1 MEGSGEA
8 MKRKVLKQKAV
19 DVQKL
24 FLAISDE
31 LGTKA
36 CIFMVD
42 DKGNI
47 NCKSSLAAP
56 GFHLLLENNVVK
68 TLLTTH
74 VTAGSGSSE
83 LMMTVDNSMRSDK
96 SKTEFIRSIVYD
108 LQLRRDPRRGE
119 TPIIPRSR
127 FDQSRS
133 QETSRM
139 SKDQLTTV
147 LMAYAKEEMRMPRS
161 VRPWLESKHG
171 LPLRNSMSR
180 PESFCTQAVSNKLA
194 SFTKPRRADDGRRRD
209 NADDSKM
216 TAWRKRGASNLN
228 TKKNQ
233 NNPSSQQQLHDE
245 DNDDDANVDGREL
258 PVDDDD
264 VEEQLGLGQGSSEE
278 EVEED
283 DEQQTDNKQKNDG
296 QKDDDDAQKDEQ
308 KDDEEEEEE
317 KKEVDI
323 DDDEDDFSLED
334 HRRAKKGGAKN
345 GAKKKTVA
353 EKHKSKH
360 KQQGVTTQQKSKTQ
374 NQQKSNQ
381 KEFEQKKK
389 QKSKT
394 PGSEAATTAGSSTPI
409 AQRGSVRGA
418 RARHM
423 SEEVALAPTT
433 NSTGGK
439 RNLVDEDSTSD
450 QQPSPS
456 KKSATSKSFW
466 SIPWFGSSDE

>member
-127 FDQSRS
+127 FDQNRS
-133 QETSRM
+133 LETSRM
-139 SKDQLTTV
+139 NKEQLTTV
-147 LMAYAKEEMRMPRS
+147 LSAYAKKEDMRMHRS
-161 VRPWLESKHG
+161 VREWLELKHG
-171 LPLRNSMSR
+171 LPLRNSMSP
-180 PESFCTQAVSNKLA
+180 PESFCTLAVSNKLA

-245 DNDDDANVDGREL
+245 DNDDDANMDGRDYEL

-278 EVEED
+278 EEVDEE
-283 DEQQTDNKQKNDG
+283 DEQQKDNKQKNDG

-323 DDDEDDFSLED
+323 DDDEDDFSIDD
-334 HRRAKKGGAKN
+334 HR
-345 GAKKKTVA
+345 
-353 EKHKSKH
+353 
-360 KQQGVTTQQKSKTQ
+360 
-374 NQQKSNQ
+374 
-381 KEFEQKKK
+381 
-389 QKSKT
+389 
-394 PGSEAATTAGSSTPI
+394 
-409 AQRGSVRGA
+409 
-418 RARHM
+418 
-423 SEEVALAPTT
+423 AL
-433 NSTGGK
+433 G
-439 RNLVDEDSTSD
+439 
-450 QQPSPS
+450 PSPIYS
-456 KKSATSKSFW
+456 
-466 SIPWFGSSDE
+466 